1 MCVRVFAR
9 ACVAR
14 ARGIKQVGTRSRKF
28 FQIARILS
36 RFLRTK
42 FFSIGVCVYSHTITV
57 YFCVC
62 LCVCVHPPPPHS
74 AFLYFCARAS
84 LHARPEEGDCNKLC
98 NFSAV
103 AVAFKIKLALK
114 SPLLTPAPSL
124 THYHYFLLF
133 PSSPPPSFSLPFS
146 GPAREF
152 RKEAWVLFS
161 LPLHPFAI
169 ARLSETYP
177 CPVSVLPESN

>member
-1 MCVRVFAR
+1 MRVFSPFLTHEVLLYRCLRVLTHSHSLLVCVCAR
-9 ACVAR
+9 A
-14 ARGIKQVGTRSRKF
+14 Q
-28 FQIARILS
+28 
-36 RFLRTK
+36 
-42 FFSIGVCVYSHTITV
+42 
-57 YFCVC
+57 
-62 LCVCVHPPPPHS
+62 PPPHS

-84 LHARPEEGDCNKLC
+84 VHARPEEGDCNKLC

-133 PSSPPPSFSLPFS
+133 PPSFSLPFS

>member
-28 FQIARILS
+28 FSDCAYSL
-36 RFLRTK
+36 RFLRTE

-114 SPLLTPAPSL
+114 SPLPHPLPLLSFISLLPPSL
-124 THYHYFLLF
+124 ILSPFF
-133 PSSPPPSFSLPFS
+133 WPSK
-146 GPAREF
+146 R
-152 RKEAWVLFS
+152 V
-161 LPLHPFAI
+161 
-169 ARLSETYP
+169 
-177 CPVSVLPESN
+177 